1 MFHALLLYSLR
12 AMALGSTLTRI
23 EKVIIQII
31 NIIQIATYYFFIS
44 YTEFYSLN
52 VLYSLILL

>member
-1 MFHALLLYSLR
+1 MHYSLR
-12 AMALGSTLTRI
+12 AMALGSILTRV

-31 NIIQIATYYFFIS
+31 NIIQIAAYYFFIS
-44 YTEFYSLN
+44 YTEFHSLN

>member
-12 AMALGSTLTRI
+12 AMALGSILTRI

-44 YTEFYSLN
+44 YTEFHSLN

>member
-12 AMALGSTLTRI
+12 AMALGSLLTRI

-31 NIIQIATYYFFIS
+31 NIQIATYYFFIS
-44 YTEFYSLN
+44 YTEFHSLN